1 MTICILFN
9 MSYYP
14 TKSEVLA
21 KLSSYGKITH
31 IHIAK
36 SSYYN
41 DAYNAYIKFAY
52 PPDEARVI
60 SQWNYNKLGGWN
72 KVFDIVYSDFT
83 FSSQD
88 VFNSNYSPNLSYPSS
103 NSLPQPT
110 SSSKPS
116 TSSSEPTKGQI
127 ITGILV
133 GIGVITFIAVISGFP
148 VGIVITLGLAGLGV
162 AISFNQS

>member
-1 MTICILFN
+1 MTICICGYRNL
-9 MSYYP
+9 

-21 KLSSYGKITH
+21 KLSSYGIITH
-31 IHIAK
+31 ILVSEIRWIV
-36 SSYYN
+36 YV
-41 DAYNAYIKFAY
+41 KFAY
-52 PPDEARVI
+52 PPDEDRVI

-72 KVFDIVYSDFT
+72 TVNMIYYADWT
-83 FSSQD
+83 FRPED
-88 VFNSNYSPNLSYPSS
+88 AVNSNYSPSLSYPSS
-103 NSLPQPT
+103 TSLPQPT
-110 SSSKPS
+110 SSSSKPS

-148 VGIVITLGLAGLGV
+148 VGIVITVGLAGLGV

>member
-1 MTICILFN
+1 MTICIHPKN
-9 MSYYP
+9 PRP

-21 KLSSYGKITH
+21 KLSSYGTITH
-31 IHIAK
+31 ITLSPILLCV
-36 SSYYN
+36 YV
-41 DAYNAYIKFAY
+41 KFAY
-52 PPDEARVI
+52 PPDEDRVI
-60 SQWNYNKLGGWN
+60 SQWNYNKLGGWPT
-72 KVFDIVYSDFT
+72 VFSIEYSDTTFT
-83 FSSQD
+83 PED
-88 VFNSNYSPNLSYPSS
+88 AVNSNYSPSLSYPSS
-103 NSLPQPT
+103 TSLPQPT

-148 VGIVITLGLAGLGV
+148 VGIVITVGLAGLGV

>member
-1 MTICILFN
+1 MSIYIWFN
-9 MSYYP
+9 MNHYL

-31 IHIAK
+31 INITTSISAK
-36 SSYYN
+36 
-41 DAYNAYIKFAY
+41 AHFVCVKFAY
-52 PPDEARVI
+52 SPDEDRVI

-72 KVFDIVYSDFT
+72 TVICVGYTDWT
-83 FSSQD
+83 FNPED
-88 VFNSNYSPNLSYPSS
+88 AVNSNYSPNLSYPSS
-103 NSLPQPT
+103 TSLPQPT

-133 GIGVITFIAVISGFP
+133 GVGVITFIAVISGFP
-148 VGIVITLGLAGLGV
+148 VGIVITVGLAGLGV